1 MIVPY
6 NNYFKKNDRLT
17 LKELVS
23 LTASHFGSKRKKGK
37 HDGQQH

>member
-17 LKELVS
+17 LKEFVS
-23 LTASHFGSKRKKGK
+23 LTASHFGGKKKKSKNGA
-37 HDGQQH
+37 